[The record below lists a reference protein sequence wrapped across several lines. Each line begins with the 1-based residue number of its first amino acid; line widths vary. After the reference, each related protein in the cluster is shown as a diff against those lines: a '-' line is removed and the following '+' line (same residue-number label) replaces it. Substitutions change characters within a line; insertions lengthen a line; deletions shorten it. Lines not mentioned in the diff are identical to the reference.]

1 MKKSLPGIVRIA
13 YIGCVNV
20 PQHIEMKA
28 LVGIPSGVYD
38 MITEVCLAGRATCV
52 CESEYDNHAQVEKA
66 TLTFFSTEEIPIR
79 QTLAYLVLDT
89 NGQWWLL
96 GHREPPYPTVRRSQH
111 TGTPGEERAVYTYE
125 VSLIG
130 RKALIPVSV

>member
-1 MKKSLPGIVRIA
+1 MKPSLPGISRIA
-13 YIGCVNV
+13 YLGCVNV
-20 PQHIEMKA
+20 PEHIEMKS

-38 MITEVCLAGRATCV
+38 MITEICFSGTPTCV

-66 TLTFFSTEEIPIR
+66 TLTFYSTDDLPIR
-79 QTLAYLVLDT
+79 HALAFLALDA

-96 GHREPPYPTVRRSQH
+96 GHREAPYPTIRRTQQ
-111 TGTPGEERAVYTYE
+111 TGTPADERAVYTYE

-130 RKALIPVSV
+130 RKALIPVAV